1 MKLEEECQHLR
12 EENRWLRDQVAQREE
27 RIQQLETALEQQH
40 VLMQQMHEQIASLTQ
55 QIKALQ
61 ERQAKDSHN
70 SSLPPSSDRF
80 TRQPK
85 SLRKPSEKKTG
96 GQAGHQGT
104 SLHWSATPDE
114 VIEQPVE
121 ECEAC
126 HHDLQD
132 VAVCHV
138 ERRQVHDVPVPHLR
152 VQEYRAEQKQ
162 CPVCHHI
169 TAAVFPPA
177 VSAPMQYGPTIGA
190 VAVYLTHYQLLPL
203 ARAAEVMADLLGVPM
218 SEGTIWSVLQRCASN
233 LMGVEQQ
240 IKEALVKAD
249 VIHQDETSVSVLG
262 KRSWMHVTST
272 RTLTHYH
279 VDHSRG
285 HTALEAI
292 GILPQFEGITIH
304 DRWGSYFLY
313 DCDHA
318 ICLVHLLRELVFLA
332 EEQHVLWAADLS
344 DLLLEMKRATDQ
356 AREAAKPWLYPLE
369 VADWETAVLRVL
381 DEGERVTPR
390 ATAPPGKKGRCPQSA
405 ARNLLD
411 SLHKHQKALF
421 CFLEDL
427 RVDFDNNLAE
437 RDLRMIKVQQKVS
450 GCFRSEAGAQAFS
463 RIRGYVST
471 LRKQGLPLLSAL
483 QATLGGHPVLPSLA
497 PT

>member
-12 EENRWLRDQVAQREE
+12 EENRWLREQVAQREE

-40 VLMQQMHEQIASLTQ
+40 VQMQQMQTQIASLTQ
-55 QIKALQ
+55 QVKALH

-80 TRQPK
+80 TRQRK
-85 SLRKPSEKKTG
+85 SLRKPSEKRSG
-96 GQAGHQGT
+96 GQTGHQGT
-104 SLHWSATPDE
+104 SLQWSATPDE
-114 VIEQPVE
+114 VVVQPVD
-121 ECEAC
+121 ECEVC
-126 HHDLQD
+126 HHDLHD

-138 ERRQVHDVPVPHLR
+138 ERRQVHDIPAPRLS

-162 CPVCHHI
+162 CPVCHHL
-169 TAAVFPPA
+169 TAARFPPE
-177 VSAPMQYGPTIGA
+177 VSAPMQYGSTIGA
-190 VAVYLTHYQLLPL
+190 VAVYLTDYQLLPL
-203 ARAAEVMADLLGVPM
+203 ARTAEVMADLVGVQM
-218 SEGTIWSVLQRCASN
+218 SEGTICSLLQRCASK
-233 LMGVEQQ
+233 LVGVEQQ
-240 IKEALVKAD
+240 IKDALGQAD
-249 VIHQDETSVSVLG
+249 VIHQDETGVSVQG
-262 KRSWMHVTST
+262 KRCWVHVTST
-272 RTLTHYH
+272 KSLTHYH

-285 HTALEAI
+285 HQALDAI
-292 GILPQFEGITIH
+292 GILPKFHGITIH

-313 DCDHA
+313 GCDHA
-318 ICLVHLLRELVFLA
+318 LCLVHLLRELVFLA
-332 EEQHVLWAADLS
+332 EEQHVVWAAELT
-344 DLLLEMKRATDQ
+344 DLLLEMKSATEQ
-356 AREAAKPWLYPLE
+356 AREAAQPWLHPLE
-369 VADWETAVLRVL
+369 VADWEVAFLRVL

-390 ATAPPGKKGRCPQSA
+390 ATAPPGTKGRCTQSA

-411 SLHKHQKALF
+411 SLHKHQQALF

-437 RDLRMIKVQQKVS
+437 RDLRMIKVQQKIS

-483 QATLGGHPVLPSLA
+483 QATLSGHPVLPSLA
-497 PT
+497 QS